1 MEDYEDYE
9 VVKLFKSKKTGKTY
23 STKADLKADEA
34 KWDEAHKAEIA
45 KAVNRKKDAAEVDAA
60 REHYNQVCKDSDK
73 VIKEETEKKVEARNA
88 YYEKLNAFARKYGSY
103 HYSITSNDLSDV
115 NSIAGI
121 FNFLNNL
128 F

>member
-1 MEDYEDYE
+1 MEDYEIIY
-9 VVKLFKSKKTGKTY
+9 KSKKTGKTY
-23 STKADLKADEA
+23 STKVDLKADEA

-45 KAVNRKKDAAEVDAA
+45 KAENRKKDAAEVDAA

-73 VIKEETEKKVEARNA
+73 IIKEETEKKVEARNA

-103 HYSITSNDLSDV
+103 HYSITSSDLSDV
-115 NSIAGI
+115 SSIAEMFDF
-121 FNFLNNL
+121 FNSL